1 MGEWFTAKNRA
12 WLYRIAI
19 AAVGLAAVYGILDPA
34 KSAVWV
40 SLIAAVLGIAAPAT
54 ALRHITP
61 DSDGSEIADAPEDE
75 TPEDE
80 R

>member
-1 MGEWFTAKNRA
+1 MGDWFTADRRA

-19 AAVGLAAVYGILDPA
+19 AAVALAAAYGLLDPSQSAVWISLLAAVF
-34 KSAVWV
+34 
-40 SLIAAVLGIAAPAT
+40 GIAAPAM
-54 ALRHITP
+54 ALKHITP
-61 DSDGSEIADAPEDE
+61 DSDGTEIASAPEDD

>member
-1 MGEWFTAKNRA
+1 MSEWFTAKNRA

-19 AAVGLAAVYGILDPA
+19 AAVALAAVYGVVDPDKTA
-34 KSAVWV
+34 LWV

-61 DSDGSEIADAPEDE
+61 DSDGSEIADAPEDD

>member
-1 MGEWFTAKNRA
+1 MSEWFTAKNRA

-19 AAVGLAAVYGILDPA
+19 AAVALAAVYGVVDPDKTA
-34 KSAVWV
+34 LWV
-40 SLIAAVLGIAAPAT
+40 SVIAAVLGIAAPAT

-61 DSDGSEIADAPEDE
+61 DSDGSEIADAPEDD

>member
-1 MGEWFTAKNRA
+1 MSDWFTAKNRA

-19 AAVGLAAVYGILDPA
+19 AAVALAAVYGILDPE
-34 KSAVWV
+34 KSAIWV
-40 SLIAAVLGIAAPAT
+40 SLIAAILGVAAPAT

-61 DSDGSEIADAPEDE
+61 DSDGTEIAWREEDE